1 MAIPFRGPTGQ
12 FTYFITAGTIDK
24 RQLLQSNR
32 SANLLI
38 EVLYHYRGKYLLHE
52 FVIMPD
58 HFHLLI
64 TPAGITLERSLQL
77 IKGGFSFRFNREI
90 GGTKEIWQN
99 SFYDRR
105 VRDSAEYARF
115 RHYIHQN
122 PVKRGLVT
130 TSAAYD
136 FSSANP
142 KFELDEVPQGLKPLG
157 FGASGSQ
164 A

>member
-12 FTYFITAGTIDK
+12 FTYFITAGTTDK
-24 RQLLQSNR
+24 RQLLQSER
-32 SANLLI
+32 SASLLI
-38 EVLYHYRGKYLLHE
+38 DVFYHHRGKYLLHE

-77 IKGGFSFRFNREI
+77 IKGGFSFRFRKET
-90 GGTKEIWQN
+90 GQTREIWQN
-99 SFYDRR
+99 SFYDHR
-105 VRDSAEYARF
+105 VRNAVEYARF
-115 RHYIHQN
+115 RNYIHQN
-122 PVKRGLVT
+122 PVKKGIVT
-130 TSAAYD
+130 NATDYD

-142 KFELDEVPQGLKPLG
+142 KFELDEVPQGLKPLSSA
-157 FGASGSQ
+157 ASESQ